1 MVQTDAT
8 TQPTP
13 TTGAWPA
20 RTAGGLVVLLGLA
33 NTVLGLLAMATD
45 IILLSPGAAG
55 GLLVIGLATIALGV
69 MVLRGSRAAATA
81 ALTVFAILLVLQLGD
96 AASGGTGAD
105 GAVGRSL
112 VLLVVVL
119 ALAWGRRSVASR

>member
-1 MVQTDAT
+1 MVQTDAA

-13 TTGAWPA
+13 TTSAWPA

-33 NTVLGLLAMATD
+33 NAVLGLLAMATD

-55 GLLVIGLATIALGV
+55 GLLVLGLATIALGV
-69 MVLRGSRAAATA
+69 MVVRGSKAAATA

-105 GAVGRSL
+105 LSL
-112 VLLVVVL
+112 IHISEPT
-119 ALAWGRRSVASR
+119 RPY